1 MFTAQRLWPNKM
13 GGIVSFIILMLIGFF
28 FGRANEARHFN
39 RLQREEAELS
49 YITTVN
55 LKKLPKDLEPGGVV
69 VSGNVVI
76 AVDYFKK
83 IAAALRMIIG
93 GRLKSYE
100 SLLERARREAII
112 RMKKQAQ
119 AMGANAIY
127 NVRLEFSAIG
137 SQPQAFGGVELLA
150 YGTAVKLK

>member
-1 MFTAQRLWPNKM
+1 
-13 GGIVSFIILMLIGFF
+13 MLIGFF
-28 FGRANEARHFN
+28 FGRANEARHFK

-49 YITTVN
+49 HITTVN
-55 LKKLPKDLEPGGVV
+55 LKKLPAGLEPGGVI

-83 IAAALRMIIG
+83 IAGALRMIIG
-93 GRLKSYE
+93 GRLRSYE
-100 SLLERARREAII
+100 TLLERARREAII
-112 RMKKQAQ
+112 RMKKDAN
-119 AMGANAIY
+119 ALGANAIY